1 MGDNENARLMTV
13 QDAADLISVSRW
25 TVYRLIWDGHVT
37 SVQIGRSR
45 RVVRASLEAYLA
57 ALIEDAA

>member
-1 MGDNENARLMTV
+1 
-13 QDAADLISVSRW
+13 
-25 TVYRLIWDGHVT
+25 
-37 SVQIGRSR
+37 VQIGRSR

>member
-1 MGDNENARLMTV
+1 MGHSENARLMTV
-13 QDAADLISVSRW
+13 QDAADEMAVSRW
-25 TVYRLIWDGHVT
+25 TVYRLIWDGHVL

-57 ALIEDAA
+57 GLIEEAA

>member
-1 MGDNENARLMTV
+1 MAHNDNARLMTV
-13 QDAADLISVSRW
+13 QHAADEMAVSRW
-25 TVYRLIWDGHVT
+25 TVYRLIWDGHVQ

-57 ALIEDAA
+57 GLIDEAA